1 MKILIDTQAL
11 LWILSE
17 DKRLSEDAKNEYLNR
32 ENTIFLSMA
41 SIWEMSIK
49 ISLNKLKLRNSL
61 EKIVEEHVVGN
72 DIKLLR
78 IESSHIYPLQK
89 LPFYHRDPFD
99 RLIICQAMYEKMP
112 IISSDKNFDLYSVE
126 RIW

>member
-1 MKILIDTQAL
+1 MKFLLDTHAL

-49 ISLNKLKLRNSL
+49 ISLNKLKLRNSV

-112 IISSDKNFDLYSVE
+112 IISSDKNFDLYSVK

>member
-1 MKILIDTQAL
+1 MKFLLDTHAL

-49 ISLNKLKLRNSL
+49 ISLNNLKLRNSV

-112 IISSDKNFDLYSVE
+112 IISSDKNFDLYSVK

>member
-1 MKILIDTQAL
+1 MKFLLDTHAL

-49 ISLNKLKLRNSL
+49 ISLNKLKLS
-61 EKIVEEHVVGN
+61 VVGN

-112 IISSDKNFDLYSVE
+112 IISSDKNFDLYSVK

>member
-49 ISLNKLKLRNSL
+49 ISLNKLKLRNSV

-112 IISSDKNFDLYSVE
+112 IISSDKNFDLYSVK

>member
-1 MKILIDTQAL
+1 MKFLLDTHAL

-49 ISLNKLKLRNSL
+49 ISLNKLKLRNSV

>member
-1 MKILIDTQAL
+1 MKFLLDTHAL

>member
-1 MKILIDTQAL
+1 MKFLLDTHAL
-11 LWILSE
+11 LWILS
-17 DKRLSEDAKNEYLNR
+17 KRLSEDAKNEYLNR